1 MYCCV
6 LKAAMRHSHA
16 YLAEEKFMMRKLLY
30 IYFLKLSSC
39 FRRHLIGGPLHRRY
53 IYARRV
59 LAERERLLCVL
70 VSDIPSRRKRSGL
83 RQVLVSD
90 ISSVY
95 YNTVILCCSIMSDLK
110 EDESVDTSV
119 PVTSTQI
126 FLVCILSGF
135 LLAWTIIFAC
145 LSMRKDPEQEMLWE
159 DVTSQAISTAPKLQ
173 AVSATAPR
181 LRAVSP
187 VAIHVTT
194 PQHEASN
201 ERLLEQTL
209 N

>member
-1 MYCCV
+1 MYSCV
-6 LKAAMRHSHA
+6 LKDAMRHSHA
-16 YLAEEKFMMRKLLY
+16 YPVEEKFMMRKLLY
-30 IYFLKLSSC
+30 IYLLKLSSC
-39 FRRHLIGGPLHRRY
+39 FHRHLIGEPLHRRY
-53 IYARRV
+53 IYSGSV
-59 LAERERLLCVL
+59 LAERECLSCVPA
-70 VSDIPSRRKRSGL
+70 SDIPSRRKRSGL
-83 RQVLVSD
+83 HRVLVSD

-95 YNTVILCCSIMSDLK
+95 YNTVILRCFIMSDLK

-126 FLVCILSGF
+126 LLVCTLSGF
-135 LLAWTIIFAC
+135 LLAWTIISAW
-145 LSMRKDPEQEMLWE
+145 LSMRKDPEQEMIWE
-159 DVTSQAISTAPKLQ
+159 DVTPQAISTAPKLQ